1 VVSLK
6 TLSWESVLNKAGK
19 KLHDRA
25 YILPEMLPEV
35 LEAEGQGLGEV
46 NKKIKLPK
54 QEEGSASL
62 FNTNDHH
69 YCRHGPEAADAK
81 TADEVMQHV
90 RASEEQPGGRGR
102 TKTWFNGSIK
112 CGCKFGFDIRTFSPG
127 MVPHGLPNVL
137 EVHREDSAR
146 TTHNEECL
154 ARTTNGGAGG
164 DRPTR
169 RDTTREGCR

>member
-1 VVSLK
+1 MVSLK

-90 RASEEQPGGRGR
+90 RASKEQPGGRSR

-112 CGCKFGFDIRTFSPG
+112 CGCKFGFDIRTFSR
-127 MVPHGLPNVL
+127 HGPPRLAQCIGGASRGQ
-137 EVHREDSAR
+137 REDNAQRGVPREDHQWRS
-146 TTHNEECL
+146 
-154 ARTTNGGAGG
+154 
-164 DRPTR
+164 R
-169 RDTTREGCR
+169 RRSTADVC